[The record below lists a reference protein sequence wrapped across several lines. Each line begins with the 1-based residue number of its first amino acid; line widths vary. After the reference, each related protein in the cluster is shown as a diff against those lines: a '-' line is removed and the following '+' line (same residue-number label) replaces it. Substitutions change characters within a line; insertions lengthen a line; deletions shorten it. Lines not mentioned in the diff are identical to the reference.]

1 MSTSTCPTCGND
13 VYWTWEEAFDKF
25 GFGDGDGMVM
35 TDHVADAL
43 RQAGYT
49 VSVAPW
55 GIHNVTIAS
64 IKTEDGAELIPFE
77 TIDYGYDEPRD
88 YLPKRLIEVLDAAF
102 PNNRE
107 VRP

>member
-1 MSTSTCPTCGND
+1 MSMTTCPTCGTTCH
-13 VYWTWEEAFDKF
+13 WRWEDAFDKF
-25 GFGDGDGMVM
+25 GFGDGDELVM

-49 VSVAPW
+49 VTVAPW

-64 IKTEDGAELIPFE
+64 IKTEDGAELIPFD
-77 TIDYGYDEPRD
+77 TIEYGYDEPRD
-88 YLPKRLIEVLDAAF
+88 YLPKRLIDVLDAAF

-107 VRP
+107 VGA